1 MNFWSDIVIK
11 GVNKYVIEVS
21 ETGNAY
27 YDKALLFVK
36 PEFADME
43 RAILEKEAKKV
54 LKNMDTISSSRHH
67 KKILFGTIC
76 FAGALL
82 IGLLFSIIFINI
94 FAF

>member
-1 MNFWSDIVIK
+1 MIK

-36 PEFADME
+36 PEYADME
-43 RAILEKEAKKV
+43 RAVLEKEAKKI
-54 LKNMDTISSSRHH
+54 LKNMDTISSVKHH
-67 KKILFGTIC
+67 KKIFFGIIYFT
-76 FAGALL
+76 GAVLISFLL
-82 IGLLFSIIFINI
+82 SIIFINI